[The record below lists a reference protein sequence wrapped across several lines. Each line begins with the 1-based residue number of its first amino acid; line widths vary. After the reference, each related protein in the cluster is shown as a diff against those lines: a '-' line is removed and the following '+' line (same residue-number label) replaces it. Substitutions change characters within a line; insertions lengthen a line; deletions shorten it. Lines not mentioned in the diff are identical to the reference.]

1 MLGWL
6 FLFEEP
12 DAAREFGVAGDGGE
26 EAVRGVGLPFWASA
40 GGVDDADFA
49 VDNAV
54 EDDDVAGVAG
64 EVAVLKAVM
73 VVAEDGVLVMVEDV
87 LENGEEIIGGLDLVR
102 GNNSEGEGDIEVG
115 KDFVGIV
122 AGVLDLGAV
131 TVFRSAFADAWV
143 VKEVAVFGWDD
154 ETEMIG

>member
-12 DAAREFGVAGDGGE
+12 DAAGEFGVVRDGGE
-26 EAVRGVGLPFWASA
+26 KSARGVGLPFWTSA

-49 VDNAV
+49 IDNAV

-73 VVAEDGVLVMVEDV
+73 VIAEDSVLVTVEDV
-87 LENGEEIIGGLDLVR
+87 LEDGEEVVGGLDLVR
-102 GNNSEGEGDIEVG
+102 SNNSEGEGDIEVG
-115 KDFVGIV
+115 KDFVGVV
-122 AGVLDLGAV
+122 AGILDLSAV
-131 TVFRSAFADAWV
+131 DVFGGVLANAGV
-143 VKEVAVFGWDD
+143 VKEVAVFGRDD
-154 ETEMIG
+154 ETEMVG